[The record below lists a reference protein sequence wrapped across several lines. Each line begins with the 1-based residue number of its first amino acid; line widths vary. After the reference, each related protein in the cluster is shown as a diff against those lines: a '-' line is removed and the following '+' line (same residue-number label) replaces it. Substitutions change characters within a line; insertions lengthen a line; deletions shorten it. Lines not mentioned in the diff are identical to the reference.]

1 MKQLKL
7 IFASLFNNG
16 VVMEGA
22 KQPWY
27 IAALIFLISM
37 VLATSPTYNQIANQD
52 GSDFLSGTLY
62 SLDNGLQVFSET
74 LDEEGI
80 DLVVRKT
87 TINDEERVELAN
99 DGTSWEA
106 TFDAF
111 VVGDSSFDFFQ
122 FSVNEDVRLRVF
134 YQGSQTD
141 EAATTFINEL
151 TALPAGN
158 ASIGTFM
165 FLART
170 SLYIYMYNPVAIA
183 NGSAS
188 GSDYISGFSGTYDSV
203 PLGTNLASFISQDLE
218 GNYVDPAS
226 QLTDYQ
232 AYADRV
238 FANWKQFFDQS
249 YAFSRNF
256 LLWAQTG
263 LTFAVNIIMSLMMSV
278 VIFIMTRGKT
288 NPNKSMKFGEAM
300 KIGAWSLLT
309 PALLTI
315 VAGGLFP
322 EFAPTAFV
330 LFVGLRLMWLSS
342 KYLRPLDPTVPVK
355 K

>member
-27 IAALIFLISM
+27 IAILIFLISM

-52 GSDFLSGTLY
+52 GSDFLNRTLF
-62 SLDNGLQVFSET
+62 SLDNGFQVFSET
-74 LDEEGI
+74 LADEGI
-80 DLVVRKT
+80 DLIVRKT

-99 DGTSWEA
+99 DGTSWES

-111 VVGDSSFDFFQ
+111 VVGDSSFDYFQ
-122 FSVNEDVRLRVF
+122 FDVNNDVRLRVF

-151 TALPAGN
+151 TALPVGN

-170 SLYIYMYNPVAIA
+170 SLYIYMYNPLEIA

-203 PLGTNLASFISQDLE
+203 PLGTNLASFISQDLD

-226 QLTDYQ
+226 QSTDYQ

-288 NPNKSMKFGEAM
+288 NPNKGMKFGEAM

-342 KYLRPLDPTVPVK
+342 KYLRPLDATVPVK

>member
-7 IFASLFNNG
+7 IFGSLFNNAT
-16 VVMEGA
+16 VMEGG

-27 IAALIFLISM
+27 IAIILFFVAMI
-37 VLATSPTYNQIANQD
+37 LATSPTYTQISGQN
-52 GSDFLSGTLY
+52 GSDFLTGRLFSI
-62 SLDNGLQVFSET
+62 DNGLQVFSEA
-74 LDEEGI
+74 LEDEGV
-80 DLVVRKT
+80 DLIVRKST
-87 TINDEERVELAN
+87 NNDVEEVTLVN
-99 DGTSWEA
+99 DGTPWS
-106 TFDAF
+106 TAF
-111 VVGDSSFDFFQ
+111 TSINHNETNFPSFVYTVGDA
-122 FSVNEDVRLRVF
+122 VRLRVY
-134 YQGSQTD
+134 YQGVMSD
-141 EAATTFINEL
+141 ESSTTFINEL
-151 TALPAGN
+151 TALEAGDD
-158 ASIGTFM
+158 AISSFM
-165 FLART
+165 FLGRT
-170 SLYIYMYNPVAIA
+170 SVYVYVYASFDVD
-183 NGSAS
+183 NGSVS
-188 GSDYISGFSGTYDSV
+188 GSEFVTGFSGTYDTV
-203 PLGTNLASFISQDLE
+203 PLGTNLASFISQDLD
-218 GNYVDPAS
+218 GNFVDPS
-226 QLTDYQ
+226 SKETDYQ

-238 FANWKQFFDQS
+238 FDNWKQFFDQS
-249 YAFSRNF
+249 FAFSRDF

-288 NPNKSMKFGEAM
+288 NPNRSMKFGEAM

-342 KYLRPLDPTVPVK
+342 KYLRPLEPLPPTK

>member
-16 VVMEGA
+16 VVMDGA

-27 IAALIFLISM
+27 VAVIIFLLSM

-52 GSDFLSGTLY
+52 GSDFLNGTLF
-62 SLDNGLQVFSET
+62 SIDNGLQVFSET

-80 DLVVRKT
+80 DLVVRQT
-87 TINDEERVELAN
+87 TINDEERIELAH
-99 DGTSWEA
+99 DGTSWET
-106 TFDAF
+106 TFDALT
-111 VVGDSSFDFFQ
+111 VGTSSFDAFEFN
-122 FSVNEDVRLRVF
+122 VNNELRLRVF

-151 TALPAGN
+151 TALPAGDAN
-158 ASIGTFM
+158 IGTFM

-170 SLYIYMYNPVAIA
+170 SLYIYMYNPLSVA
-183 NGSAS
+183 NGSSS
-188 GSDYISGFSGTYDSV
+188 GADYISGFSGTYDSV

-218 GNYVDPAS
+218 GNFVDPAS
-226 QLTDYQ
+226 QSTDYQ

-278 VIFIMTRGKT
+278 VIFIMTRGKS

-309 PALLTI
+309 PAILTI